1 MKGPPGRQGD
11 LEFFAHQACPVQG
24 AERGGAVP
32 AKTEATSRC
41 PGGSVSVKQV
51 LFPADQSALNVNRK
65 PTRRDVL
72 VRPPRHT
79 VVHLDGYVSL
89 PGTPPQAGA
98 HATSGTHLPRQ
109 WLQVAAGDLSRPA
122 SGQAGSCAAGF
133 TSHFSRVVRAPS
145 TAQWLLPDDLGAL
158 LLPLAL
164 AGLGGVSVPSCFPS
178 GF

>member
-89 PGTPPQAGA
+89 PGAPPQAGA
-98 HATSGTHLPRQ
+98 HATSGTHLPGQ

-122 SGQAGSCAAGF
+122 SGQGRVLCGQVSCRTSPAWCVLRPRHSGCFPMTSGSALALGIGWPGRC
-133 TSHFSRVVRAPS
+133 VRS
-145 TAQWLLPDDLGAL
+145 L
-158 LLPLAL
+158 LLP
-164 AGLGGVSVPSCFPS
+164 S